1 MKRMKRVIWA
11 VMFACLLLPA
21 CNKKKKAR
29 AALASICVESGAR
42 LSNGGADSDTFMQQ
56 LQNALTACSAACD
69 LEDESSCA
77 ALEQHVTKICG
88 VSTSTCDSLCSS
100 VKSPSLKKT
109 TCAHSSS
116 PK

>member
-1 MKRMKRVIWA
+1 MKRVVLGLA
-11 VMFACLLLPA
+11 LACLLLPA

-29 AALASICVESGAR
+29 AALATLCVEAGQQ
-42 LSNGGADSDTFMQQ
+42 LSTGGADSDTFMQQ

>member
-1 MKRMKRVIWA
+1 MKRVILGLA
-11 VMFACLLLPA
+11 LVCLLLPA

-29 AALASICVESGAR
+29 AALATLCVESGER
-42 LSNGGADSDTFMQQ
+42 LSKGDGDTDHFMLE

-69 LEDESSCA
+69 LEDEGSCA

-88 VSTSTCDSLCSS
+88 VSTTTCDSLCSS
-100 VKSPSLKKT
+100 VKSPSLKKS